1 MDGGTFDRLTRVL
14 TGGMSRRAGIGIALG
29 AVLGRIV
36 GGAEDASAAR
46 GANRRHEKMPCLGA
60 GTPCTANDTC
70 CSGRCLPKSG
80 GTGYRCARPHSKA
93 KQGNKKKDGGGGG
106 VPCVST
112 VCASGCLYT
121 TVEDA
126 YAASAA
132 GSTIYIGTG
141 TYPTQVAI
149 TKDMTFD
156 ACPGEEVVLEPSRD
170 SLGPDSY
177 YSVFTEDSVASSTPL
192 AVTIRNL
199 TLQGTADGATNADE
213 TLVSSHGH
221 GMVSWT
227 IEGCTLRYAN
237 IGLYALTREHTV
249 SDCVV
254 SDMDSYGLYLE
265 MDYSAPSTTVLNVND
280 TTFEQPDIARAADWI
295 HVIVSSAPG
304 SGSDRYEL
312 NVTNSSFSGN
322 GDSGSYFEGL
332 QTAGQGTTVA
342 TYTNC
347 TWTTTLERPTAGVN
361 MYGGTS
367 NIIGCSFTN
376 GNYSRSAVYLY
387 DASCTLKDTLV
398 DNNDVYYYAAVT
410 LDVEYWTSTLQVQ
423 GSTMITNNSSTGSGP
438 DGGVS
443 ISMPASGPTA
453 SVTGTST
460 SNVTGNTPNNCTKF
474 VNGSGSQV
482 VSCSTWS

>member
-14 TGGMSRRAGIGIALG
+14 TGGMSRRAGIGVALG
-29 AVLGRIV
+29 AVLSRIV

-60 GTPCTANDTC
+60 GTACTADDSC
-70 CSGRCLPKSG
+70 CSGRCLPKTG

-93 KQGNKKKDGGGGG
+93 KQGKKKDGGGGR

-121 TVEDA
+121 TVEEA

-141 TYPTQVAI
+141 TYLTQVAI

-192 AVTIRNL
+192 SVTIRNL
-199 TLQGTADGATNADE
+199 TLQGTTDGATYNDE
-213 TLVSSHGH
+213 VLVSSYGH

-227 IEGCTLRYAN
+227 IVQSTLRYASM
-237 IGLYALTREHTV
+237 GLRAKSREHYVT
-249 SDCVV
+249 DCVV
-254 SDMDSYGLYLE
+254 SDFDSYGLTIS
-265 MDYSAPSTTVLNVND
+265 MDDNAPSTTVLNVSN
-280 TTFEQPDIARAADWI
+280 TTFEQPNEARSANWI
-295 HVIVSSAPG
+295 SFYVSSAPG
-304 SGSDRYEL
+304 SGPDRYEL
-312 NVTNSSFSGN
+312 NVTNSTFSGN
-322 GDSGSYFEGL
+322 GNSGCYFLGL
-332 QTAGQGTTVA
+332 QNAGQGTTVA

-347 TWTTTLERPTAGVN
+347 TWTTTLDRPTAGVH
-361 MYGGTS
+361 MYGGTA

-460 SNVTGNTPNNCTKF
+460 STVTGNTPNNCTKF